1 MPLPLQGL
9 EITVRAGSHTRQ
21 AGSTMADNPNILF
34 ILVDQMRMPPS
45 QANLTP
51 RLAELNQVLSFDPDL
66 NDDNPFLAF
75 FPAFRRLRRNGVR
88 LSRHHIAAAACVPS
102 RATLFTGQYPSRHLV
117 TQTAGMFKQE
127 YDPGFPWLPNN
138 QVPTVGDWFRAAGY
152 STHYFGRHDFT
163 TPPAPSLENWGFSD
177 WSLSWP
183 SSQGGGPGNLGVFRD
198 IGFANVANGFF
209 SRKALGVETN
219 IRNIYNSTN
228 ATTDQTPWFAV
239 AAFVNPH
246 DITGWPLP
254 WLGGV
259 QKGTGSTGGDSD
271 ILARIQALLQ
281 DPAPIPS
288 QGERS
293 QPPAGGTYA
302 VPLNPDG
309 FPQDNSVLAP
319 SWTSD
324 LSTKPACQ
332 YEASFKISQGFLAQ
346 WPQQLWQAA
355 PLPYK
360 SAPRSEEWLLAHLQ
374 AYVYYQYLVNL
385 EIDKVLANLEE
396 LGLLDNTVIVFTS
409 DHGEMGGAH
418 GGQVEKWHNAYR
430 ETIHVPFVISSP
442 LVNPSADT
450 MVDIDSVTSHI
461 DLVPTL
467 LGLAGYDAAQQAALQ
482 PLILGHE
489 VYDLPGRDL
498 TPLIKGGGG
507 DGAGVLF
514 VTQDDITLPTDRS
527 SLPATFTNYLK
538 IVDDAIAQG
547 TQQTTPGPITQ
558 PNHVYAYCEQH
569 WKLVRYIDGR
579 RSEGGSPDPS
589 TYEPDQWELYDL
601 AEDPAETINLV
612 SWQQG
617 QPVPEP
623 GRIPAGWQLQEPE
636 LVVTLERLRLALA
649 AAMERVGYSPDGGPA
664 KRPEQS
670 AQEWF
675 NRYDFNAP

>member
-1 MPLPLQGL
+1 MFTIQEHRSCRMGAKA
-9 EITVRAGSHTRQ
+9 TQ
-21 AGSTMADNPNILF
+21 PNILF

-51 RLAELNQVLSFDPDL
+51 EIAQLNQVLSFDPAVE
-66 NDDNPFLAF
+66 DDNPFLAF

-102 RATLFTGQYPSRHLV
+102 RASLYTGQYPSRHLV
-117 TQTAGMFKQE
+117 TQTAGMFKQA

-163 TPPAPSLENWGFSD
+163 NPPAPDLEAWGFSD

-198 IGFANVANGFF
+198 IGFADVANGFF

-219 IRNIYNSTN
+219 VRNIYNSTN
-228 ATTDQTPWFAV
+228 ATNAQTPWFAV

-259 QKGTGSTGGDSD
+259 QTGASGNGDDSPD
-271 ILARIQALLQ
+271 GIFAQIGALLAA
-281 DPAPIPS
+281 PAPIPRK
-288 QGERS
+288 GERS
-293 QPPAGGTYA
+293 RPPAGGTYR

-309 FPQDNSVLAP
+309 FPQNNSLLAP

-324 LSTKPACQ
+324 LSTKPSCQ
-332 YEASFKISQGFLAQ
+332 YEASFKISQGFLAAY
-346 WPQQLWQAA
+346 PEQLWQVA

-360 SAPRSEEWLLAHLQ
+360 STARPQEWLLAHLQ
-374 AYVYYQYLVNL
+374 AYVYFQYLVNL
-385 EIDKVLANLEE
+385 EIDKLLANLEE
-396 LGLLDNTVIVFTS
+396 TGQLDNTVVVFTS

-418 GGQVEKWHNAYR
+418 GGQIEKWHNAYR
-430 ETIHVPFVISSP
+430 ETVHVPFVVSSP
-442 LVNPSADT
+442 LVNPSSDA
-450 MVDIDSVTSHI
+450 MVDLDMVTSHI

-467 LGLAGYDAAQQAALQ
+467 LGLAGYTKAEQAALE

-489 VYDLPGRDL
+489 VYPLPGRDL
-498 TPLIKGGGG
+498 SGLISGDPGTPSE

-547 TQQTTPGPITQ
+547 KQNTTPGPITQ
-558 PNHVYAYCEQH
+558 PNHVYAYCTKG

-579 RSEGGSPDPS
+579 RSDGGGSDAGA
-589 TYEPDQWELYDL
+589 YQPDQWELYCL
-601 AEDPAETINLV
+601 AEDPAELINLV
-612 SWQQG
+612 SWEQG
-617 QPVPEP
+617 QPVPKP
-623 GRIPAGWQLQEPE
+623 QRIPAGWTLDGQE
-636 LVVTLERLRLALA
+636 LVARLEQLRLELA
-649 AAMERVGYSPDGGPA
+649 AEMARVGYGPDGGPA
-664 KRPEQS
+664 QRPQQS
-670 AQEWF
+670 ELEWF
-675 NRYDFNAP
+675 SRHDFNIP